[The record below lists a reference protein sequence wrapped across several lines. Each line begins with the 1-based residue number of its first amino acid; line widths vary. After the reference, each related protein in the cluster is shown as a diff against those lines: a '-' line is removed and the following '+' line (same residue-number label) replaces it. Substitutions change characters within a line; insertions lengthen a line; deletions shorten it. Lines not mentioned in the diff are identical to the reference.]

1 MAEII
6 LFDTASKFLG
16 DLGSI
21 ALKEIAL
28 AWNVKKDIKK
38 LEAKLSTIKAV
49 LLDAEQQQAK
59 NNEVEV
65 WLGKLKHAF
74 YGVDDLIDDFATEA
88 LRRKLKKK
96 NENSAIEEVRDFF
109 RPPRNPIAY
118 SFKMSHKIKA
128 VRDELDEID
137 SERSKFHFKERL
149 EERPM
154 EIRGREETHSFVRPS
169 MTMKLSN
176 CFELR
181 ELPIDIRKLIGLRH
195 FEIDGCDALT
205 HMPFGLGELTS
216 LRTLPLL
223 IVGKHIPVSNSVA
236 RISELNG
243 LNNLRGMLSI
253 KGLENVKLGT
263 SKEQRKPNLK
273 AKQYLRDL
281 ELEWK
286 PENEDADADTTVL
299 EDLQPHSN
307 LKTLY
312 IIGFGGFRFPNWMM
326 VNMVSS
332 VPNLVE
338 ITLNNCRK
346 CQHLPWF
353 GQLRSLKSLDLVDL
367 ISLEYIHNN
376 SVESSSSDPSSSL
389 RGNVVNVGKEWPF
402 FPSLK
407 ELYLRNLP
415 LLKEWS
421 REIVIA
427 NDDMKIVPAPQKVS
441 LLSFPRLTN
450 LSIVNCSS
458 LETVPLLPS
467 LEVLIM
473 SGEDAEGKEA
483 PNGLRLLTSQR
494 YALFLKVNGW
504 LSGLTSLQSLDVSDC
519 ESLTSI
525 SLSRDLT
532 ALQQLKISS
541 CSARNWS
548 DKDDD
553 MKVLRSLQSLCISR
567 LPRVPHWLQHLTTL
581 QDLTISSCDDF
592 VTLPEWIGNLASLRS
607 LHILYCQNLESLP
620 DTMRCLTALKELYII
635 YCGILSQRCKRER
648 GTEWPKIAHIPN
660 ILITPERGHLIYEV
674 KGI

>member
-1 MAEII
+1 MAETI

-28 AWNVKKDIKK
+28 ACNVKKDIEK
-38 LEAKLSTIKAV
+38 LKATLSTIKAV
-49 LLDAEQQQAK
+49 LLDAEQQQEK
-59 NNEVEV
+59 NNEVQD

-96 NENSAIEEVRDFF
+96 NENSAIEETL
-109 RPPRNPIAY
+109 I
-118 SFKMSHKIKA
+118 
-128 VRDELDEID
+128 
-137 SERSKFHFKERL
+137 
-149 EERPM
+149 
-154 EIRGREETHSFVRPS
+154 
-169 MTMKLSN
+169 LSD
-176 CFELR
+176 CFQLR

-195 FEIDGCDALT
+195 FEIDRCVQLT

-216 LRTLPLL
+216 LRTLPLF

-236 RISELNG
+236 RIGELDG
-243 LNNLRGMLSI
+243 LNDLRGMLSI

-263 SKEQRKPNLK
+263 SKELRKPNLK
-273 AKQYLRDL
+273 AKQYLQDL
-281 ELEWK
+281 RLEWK
-286 PENEDADADTTVL
+286 PENEDADAGTTVL

-307 LKTLY
+307 LKKLAIT
-312 IIGFGGFRFPNWMM
+312 GFGGFRFPNWMM

-338 ITLNNCRK
+338 ITLAECRK

-353 GQLRSLKSLDLVDL
+353 GQLSLLKSLYFGSL

-376 SVESSSSDPSSSL
+376 SVQSSSSDSSSSL
-389 RGNVVNVGKEWPF
+389 RGNVVNVAKEGPF

-407 ELYLRNLP
+407 QLVLFNLA

-421 REIVIA
+421 REVVIA

-441 LLSFPRLTN
+441 LLSFPRLTY
-450 LSIVNCSS
+450 LEIFDCSS

-467 LEVLIM
+467 LEELIM
-473 SGEDAEGKEA
+473 RAVSGKLLQSMTRVIETDSSIPSSPLPSLKSLTIKFCDDLVSLSGLENLTSLQHLSIINCPKLAHLPEA
-483 PNGLRLLTSQR
+483 GLR
-494 YALFLKVNGW
+494 
-504 LSGLTSLQSLDVSDC
+504 GLTSLQSLDVFEC
-519 ESLTSI
+519 NSLTSI

-532 ALQQLKISS
+532 SLQSLDVSKCKSLTSISLSQDLAALQKLEISS
-541 CSARNWS
+541 CSALNWS

-553 MKVLRSLQSLCISR
+553 MKVLRSLQSLSISR

-581 QDLTISSCDDF
+581 QVLKISSCDDF

-607 LHILYCQNLESLP
+607 LHIDFCEKLESLP
-620 DTMRCLTALKELYII
+620 DTMRCLTALEELNIQ
-635 YCGILSQRCKRER
+635 YCVILSERCRRER
-648 GTEWPKIAHIPN
+648 GTEWPKIAHIPK
-660 ILITPERGHLIYEV
+660 IRIIPES
-674 KGI
+674 